1 MERVEVLIDKLKQQ
15 FLENA
20 APEQL
25 LVTVQMLQGE
35 LTSKAAG
42 AERMQSKKSVAVIV
56 PSFSKVNTL
65 FQPSPSPL
73 PKQKPVEEKHAEM
86 LAVDQADV
94 RAELEQV
101 KKTVEQHNSWS
112 YNARQMAV
120 VHDEQE
126 MDIPT
131 LSSHHSFQ
139 PIPKPAPVSVIQEPK
154 RELNESVTTNNKESS
169 LNDRLKEE
177 KTELAEKLKD
187 SPVKDLKK
195 AVGINDRYLYI
206 IELFSGNE
214 AMFDRSIKTLNSFS
228 ILPEAEF
235 WMERELKLKL
245 GWNENNPLVQQFV
258 QLVKRRFS

>member
-20 APEQL
+20 GPEQL

-35 LTSKAAG
+35 LAGKASG
-42 AERMQSKKSVAVIV
+42 ADRMQSKRSVAVIV
-56 PSFSKVNTL
+56 PTSVKMNTSPQHS
-65 FQPSPSPL
+65 QPKPE
-73 PKQKPVEEKHAEM
+73 PVEEKQAEM
-86 LAVDQADV
+86 LAIDEADV
-94 RAELEQV
+94 RAELEHV
-101 KKTVEQHNSWS
+101 KKAVEQHSTWS
-112 YNARQMAV
+112 YNARQMSV
-120 VHDEQE
+120 VQDEHE
-126 MDIPT
+126 LDIPT
-131 LSSHHSFQ
+131 LASHHSFQ
-139 PIPKPAPVSVIQEPK
+139 PASKPAPAPAKAESK
-154 RELNESVTTNNKESS
+154 RELNESVNTNIKESS

-177 KTELAEKLKD
+177 KTELAEKLKE

-245 GWNENNPLVQQFV
+245 GWNENNPLVQQFI
-258 QLVKRRFS
+258 QLVRRRFS